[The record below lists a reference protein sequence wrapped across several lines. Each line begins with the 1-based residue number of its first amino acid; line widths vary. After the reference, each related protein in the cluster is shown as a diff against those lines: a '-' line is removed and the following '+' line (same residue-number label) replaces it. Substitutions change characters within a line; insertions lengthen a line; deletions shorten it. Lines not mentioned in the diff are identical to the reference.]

1 MLARPAELIDAER
14 ISALMGELGYQASS
28 QLIERKLLVLGKSA
42 NDLVLVVDDNETVI
56 GVVSLHVQEMFHQE
70 GRLGRITS
78 LVIDEQYRG
87 IGVGT
92 LLVSEADRFFKR
104 SGCVRAEVTS
114 GDHRPQAH
122 MFYQQQGYQQDER
135 RFLKRF

>member
-1 MLARPAELIDAER
+1 
-14 ISALMGELGYQASS
+14 
-28 QLIERKLLVLGKSA
+28 
-42 NDLVLVVDDNETVI
+42 
-56 GVVSLHVQEMFHQE
+56 MFHQE

-78 LVIDEQYRG
+78 LVIDQEYRG
-87 IGVGT
+87 LGVGA
-92 LLVSEADRFFKR
+92 LLVSEADHFFKR
-104 SGCVRAEVTS
+104 SGCVRAVVTS

>member
-14 ISALMGELGYQASS
+14 ISALMSELGYQASS

-42 NDLVLVVDDNETVI
+42 NDLVLAVDDNETVI

-104 SGCVRAEVTS
+104 SVCVRAEVTS